1 MAISLRQIEGLV
13 QPITGP
19 NPRLAQIL
27 RKIAGSVAAD
37 EIESGLEK
45 RINRYVAIRFELPG
59 VQVVASDILPVR
71 YTIRLPRDVS
81 NNLLVSKIQLQLISI
96 SAKVT
101 GAADFIMDCLV
112 SVDKGAT
119 FKSLF
124 GQDNSTKPTIPA
136 GLFLI
141 KNTFFSIDQ
150 LFDEDMLRIACIQ
163 TGLDWDGIEFI
174 LIGNYVN

>member
-1 MAISLRQIEGLV
+1 MAISLRQIDGLV
-13 QPITGP
+13 QPITGT

-27 RKIAGSVAAD
+27 RKIAGSLAVD
-37 EIESGLEK
+37 EIVGAKEQE
-45 RINRYVAIRFELPG
+45 INRYVSIRFELPG
-59 VQVVASDILPVR
+59 VQVIASDILPTR
-71 YTIRLPRDVS
+71 YTIRLPRDIV
-81 NNLLVSKIQLQLISI
+81 NNLLVQKIQLQLISI

-112 SVDKGAT
+112 SVDKGAN

-150 LFDEDMLRIACIQ
+150 LFDEDMLRIDCIV
-163 TGLDWDGIEFI
+163 TGTDWDGIEFY
-174 LIGNYVN
+174 LIGNYVD